1 MASLPSYSGMSS
13 FKTWVFSIAKNKAKD
28 VMRRL
33 YRFREETALDVANM
47 ESACDFSSDC
57 DFTDVMNDVI
67 DIRRA
72 VASLS
77 SDERELISLIF
88 THGMSYSEVSLVMGM
103 PVGTVK
109 AKCRPSRQN
118 CGKYLGG
125 VLWIELNAQRQ
136 LSLCRFIMRN
146 PCPLLIQG
154 AL

>member
-33 YRFREETALDVANM
+33 YRFREKEPALVVANM
-47 ESACDFSSDC
+47 ESACGFSSDC

-109 AKCRPSRQN
+109 SKMSSIKTKLR
-118 CGKYLGG
+118 KILGEVYYG
-125 VLWIELNAQRQ
+125 
-136 LSLCRFIMRN
+136 
-146 PCPLLIQG
+146 
-154 AL
+154 

>member
-33 YRFREETALDVANM
+33 YRSREKETALDVANM

-109 AKCRPSRQN
+109 SKMSSIKTKLR
-118 CGKYLGG
+118 KILGEVYYG
-125 VLWIELNAQRQ
+125 
-136 LSLCRFIMRN
+136 
-146 PCPLLIQG
+146 
-154 AL
+154 

>member
-33 YRFREETALDVANM
+33 YRFREKETALDVANM

-109 AKCRPSRQN
+109 SKMSSIKTKLR
-118 CGKYLGG
+118 KILGEAYYG
-125 VLWIELNAQRQ
+125 
-136 LSLCRFIMRN
+136 
-146 PCPLLIQG
+146 
-154 AL
+154 

>member
-1 MASLPSYSGMSS
+1 M
-13 FKTWVFSIAKNKAKD
+13 KK
-28 VMRRL
+28 
-33 YRFREETALDVANM
+33 TALDVANM

-109 AKCRPSRQN
+109 ANVVHQDKIAENTWRCIMDRIECTEAVELMPLYYAKSLSSADTGRLMIHISECADCRADCIYIPPFQ
-118 CGKYLGG
+118 
-125 VLWIELNAQRQ
+125 I
-136 LSLCRFIMRN
+136 
-146 PCPLLIQG
+146 CPV
-154 AL
+154 A

>member
-1 MASLPSYSGMSS
+1 MSCAVY
-13 FKTWVFSIAKNKAKD
+13 TA
-28 VMRRL
+28 
-33 YRFREETALDVANM
+33 REKETALDVANM

-109 AKCRPSRQN
+109 SKMSSIKTKLR
-118 CGKYLGG
+118 KILGEVYYG
-125 VLWIELNAQRQ
+125 
-136 LSLCRFIMRN
+136 
-146 PCPLLIQG
+146 
-154 AL
+154 